1 MQRKI
6 FVLILVVITIFC
18 YSCQTTSPKA
28 NFTEGVIEYNITY
41 NDSVNLKYNTNLL
54 PSLMTIKFREGQSLN
69 RIEGFSGAIALT
81 YISSTE
87 TKSNIV
93 LVKIFNKKLFYKEP
107 QKQGQEHLLFS
118 QMPQI
123 NIEKQT
129 QEFEFNGY
137 TCRKAIAHFQ
147 DSLNTS
153 FEIIY
158 TNDLGIV
165 APNANTPFADIE
177 GLMLKFKIKVGKYL
191 MTLDAANISKEKVKL
206 NEFVIPAE
214 YEEVNKETIYN
225 VLELMQ

>member
-1 MQRKI
+1 
-6 FVLILVVITIFC
+6 
-18 YSCQTTSPKA
+18 
-28 NFTEGVIEYNITY
+28 
-41 NDSVNLKYNTNLL
+41 
-54 PSLMTIKFREGQSLN
+54 
-69 RIEGFSGAIALT
+69 
-81 YISSTE
+81 
-87 TKSNIV
+87 
-93 LVKIFNKKLFYKEP
+93 
-107 QKQGQEHLLFS
+107 
-118 QMPQI
+118 MPQI

-165 APNANTPFADIE
+165 APNANTPFTDIE

-206 NEFVIPAE
+206 NEFVIPTE